1 MHELKITV
9 AKNNRHWKMTDEAV
23 TEFRGLEYGWL
34 ENGRKNVNS
43 VKMLSVPGQKKKKR
57 KWRVVSV
64 G

>member
-34 ENGRKNVNS
+34 ENGRK
-43 VKMLSVPGQKKKKR
+43 KC
-57 KWRVVSV
+57 
-64 G
+64 